1 MKIHEYQAK
10 EILRRFG
17 VPVPKGVACFSLDEA
32 EAAAKQI
39 IADTGGEVVVV
50 KAQIH
55 AGGRGKGGGVKVVKG
70 AAAAREVAQKILGM
84 TLVTHQTGPAG
95 KLVKRL
101 LVEQGVDIAREL
113 YFGIVV
119 DRATGRV
126 VVMVSSE
133 GGVEIEEVAEK
144 HPEKILKQI
153 VDPAVGLG
161 AYQARNLAYGLGLTG
176 ATARA
181 GAELFLALYRVFVET
196 DGSLLEVNP
205 LVVLK
210 DGQVLPLDCK
220 MTFDDN
226 ALYRHK
232 ELEGYRDL
240 DEEEPSETEA
250 KRYDLS
256 FIKLEG
262 SIGCMVN
269 GAGLAMATMDTIKYF
284 GGEPANFLDVGGSA
298 TTEKVTAAFKIIT
311 ADPTVRGI
319 FVNIFGGIMKCD
331 TIAAGVIAAVKQ
343 VGLKV
348 PLVVRLEGTNVELG
362 KKMLGESGLAVT
374 SADDMADGAK
384 KIVALAAAQAKTPAH
399 APAPGKGSGR

>member
-10 EILRRFG
+10 ELLQRFG
-17 VPVPKGVACFSLDEA
+17 VPTPKGIACFSIDEA

-39 IADTGGEVVVV
+39 IGDTGSEVVVV

-70 AAAAREVAQKILGM
+70 ASAARETAQHILGM
-84 TLVTHQTGPAG
+84 NLVTHQTGPEG
-95 KLVKRL
+95 QVVKRL
-101 LVEQGVDIAREL
+101 LVEQGVAIAREL
-113 YFGIVV
+113 YFGVVV
-119 DRATGRV
+119 DRGAGRV
-126 VVMVSSE
+126 IVMASSE
-133 GGVEIEEVAEK
+133 GGVEIEEVAAK
-144 HPEKILKQI
+144 HPEKILKEI
-153 VDPAVGLG
+153 VDPAIGLG
-161 AYQARNLAYGLGLTG
+161 AFQARNLAYGLGLKG
-176 ATARA
+176 PSAKA
-181 GAELFLALYRVFVET
+181 GAELFLSLYRVFIEV
-196 DGSLLEVNP
+196 DAAMLEISP

-210 DGQVLPLDCK
+210 DGHVLPLDCK

-256 FIKLEG
+256 FIKLDG

-311 ADPTVRGI
+311 ADPSVRGI

-331 TIAAGVIAAVKQ
+331 TIAAGVIDAVKQ

-362 KKMLGESGLAVT
+362 KKLLADSGLAVT
-374 SADDMADGAK
+374 SADDMADGAR
-384 KIVALAAAQAKTPAH
+384 KIVALAAG
-399 APAPGKGSGR
+399 GKK